1 MKERHGQEEKP
12 RWNARGEARER
23 RDPYVAREVART
35 RSLVSARGVS
45 LIGLLFWFLNRSGES
60 KSVRCRVRWPGRSRS
75 TPETPHLNA
84 LFCSSRLPLSSAKD
98 QVQVDLL
105 HPRTLLCGHIVEI
118 CWIEIVPSGR
128 MGNKGS
134 TLDQGAEWEPDE
146 ASRHCRCCGAPF
158 GMKRRRHHC
167 RRCGRLVCGRCAPK
181 GRM

>member
-1 MKERHGQEEKP
+1 MPEERHENGETPTWQEK
-12 RWNARGEARER
+12 WRER
-23 RDPYVAREVART
+23 GRWCQHEA
-35 RSLVSARGVS
+35 VSARS
-45 LIGLLFWFLNRSGES
+45 GLLFWFPNRSGG